1 MDLET
6 GFCTNFHV
14 TTAGL
19 GKGQRGTVGFVPID
33 FQGKQLLL
41 GIGHVNHHPVNGRS
55 LVRNW
60 RYSHFFYAFESVP
73 PFAIHAKSPEF
84 CFPYEQQHKYHQR
97 KMGSCPLSYS
107 HQMAFGLSW
116 QGDELLVSFG
126 EQDCAARLAK
136 VPRRW
141 IQSAMRPVESRV
153 ISPSVA
159 MAMEPESDLCRKYSH
174 QFWMDAMQSEATVTT
189 RQLSR
194 ALEPEPRAPRPGAR
208 DAR

>member
-60 RYSHFFYAFESVP
+60 RYSQFFYAFEPVP

-84 CFPYEQQHKYHQR
+84 CFPYEQQHKYNGLFFKKPFLREVYLEKRETRSASRFPPSTR
-97 KMGSCPLSYS
+97 KPL
-107 HQMAFGLSW
+107 
-116 QGDELLVSFG
+116 
-126 EQDCAARLAK
+126 
-136 VPRRW
+136 
-141 IQSAMRPVESRV
+141 
-153 ISPSVA
+153 
-159 MAMEPESDLCRKYSH
+159 
-174 QFWMDAMQSEATVTT
+174 
-189 RQLSR
+189 R
-194 ALEPEPRAPRPGAR
+194 A
-208 DAR
+208 